1 MSTCDSCTQL
11 TPLSQTTYLVY
22 GQALTTD
29 YSSSGL
35 SFGRTGRVCEVPAS
49 KSNQSFNYVNNYDS
63 VESIT
68 DPHAKYDRMS
78 WTVLPT
84 LAVFM
89 PVADARRITS
99 MDFTTSV
106 VSCLGIR
113 HFNQG
118 SRVPAATPD
127 VPPTNSHVQR
137 LNGGAIAGIAIGSV
151 VSLGA
156 AWVMLSLYRLRRF
169 KANRVGIDP
178 NGDQA
183 LQMDLLG
190 PVEAGSEG
198 AVQEIDFEEA
208 HISELPDT
216 TSENLVE
223 LVGCASHT

>member
-1 MSTCDSCTQL
+1 
-11 TPLSQTTYLVY
+11 
-22 GQALTTD
+22 LTTD

-35 SFGRTGRVCEVPAS
+35 SFGRTGRVCEVSAS
-49 KSNQSFNYVNNYDS
+49 RSNQSFNYVNDYDS

-106 VSCLGIR
+106 VSCLGIK
-113 HFNQG
+113 HFNRG
-118 SRVPAATPD
+118 SRVPAAAPE

-151 VSLGA
+151 VGLSL
-156 AWVMLSLYRLRRF
+156 AWVMLSLYRLRRS
-169 KANRVGIDP
+169 KANWVGIDP
-178 NGDQA
+178 NGDEA

-190 PVEAGSEG
+190 LVEAGSEG
-198 AVQEIDFEEA
+198 AVQEIDSEEA

-216 TSENLVE
+216 MSENLVE